1 MNHHVNNVK
10 YLRWMLE
17 VKYKLCHSIFAV
29 IFVSLSYLISCFR
42 TPKQTIPDEVLES
55 HQLSSI
61 ILEYRKECRSSDI
74 IQSLCQ
80 PEEDGILK
88 GGLRQNNDI
97 SLLNGFSL
105 ASEILEGGGLLGSFE
120 KVPLRYTHLL
130 QTEGERHNEEIVRG
144 RTTWNRKMSIMP
156 FST

>member
-17 VKYKLCHSIFAV
+17 VKDKLCHSIFAV
-29 IFVSLSYLISCFR
+29 IFVSLSYLISCFP

-61 ILEYRKECRSSDI
+61 ILEYRKECGSSDI
-74 IQSLCQ
+74 VQSLCQ

-88 GGLRQNNDI
+88 DGLRQNNDI

>member
-1 MNHHVNNVK
+1 MDAWGKIHI
-10 YLRWMLE
+10 M
-17 VKYKLCHSIFAV
+17 HSIFAV
-29 IFVSLSYLISCFR
+29 IFVSLSCFISCFP
-42 TPKQTIPDEVLES
+42 TPQQTIPDEVLES

-61 ILEYRKECRSSDI
+61 ILEYRKECGSSDI
-74 IQSLCQ
+74 VQSLCQ
-80 PEEDGILK
+80 PDEDGILK
-88 GGLRQNNDI
+88 DGLRQNNDI

-130 QTEGERHNEEIVRG
+130 QTEGERQNEEIVRG
-144 RTTWNRKMSIMP
+144 RTTWNRKMSSMP